1 MCLKTLSRHSLLGGR
16 QGDGFIWKA
25 DGNLLVSEEWVRG
38 GMVRNAS
45 LVSFST
51 PCTNRRLSQGMP
63 SEIVSAP
70 CEPIPGTVR
79 NVTHNNF
86 STFLCVCGTKR
97 KNESENEKKKRGNIQ
112 ECGFLS
118 IIQLSEMLFRKS
130 LQHIYVT
137 SPAAYLRDSLSS
149 TGIETTHTSH
159 ITWTHYN

>member
-97 KNESENEKKKRGNIQ
+97 KNESENEKKKRKYPGMWFPQYHSIERDAVQ
-112 ECGFLS
+112 EEFTTYICHQSSCILEGLPF
-118 IIQLSEMLFRKS
+118 F
-130 LQHIYVT
+130 H
-137 SPAAYLRDSLSS
+137 RDRN
-149 TGIETTHTSH
+149 HT
-159 ITWTHYN
+159 Y

>member
-1 MCLKTLSRHSLLGGR
+1 
-16 QGDGFIWKA
+16 
-25 DGNLLVSEEWVRG
+25 
-38 GMVRNAS
+38 MVRNAS

-70 CEPIPGTVR
+70 CEPVPGTVR

-97 KNESENEKKKRGNIQ
+97 KNESENEKKKKRKYPGMWFPQYHSIEREAVQ
-112 ECGFLS
+112 EEFT
-118 IIQLSEMLFRKS
+118 IY
-130 LQHIYVT
+130 IYVT

-149 TGIETTHTSH
+149 TGIATTHTSH
-159 ITWTHYN
+159 INMHCTHK